1 MNLHYHKIRLALKSE
16 QLLRIR
22 EVLSQNRFKTA
33 ESNFRLNPASSILL
47 KSRFLEMMRAAI
59 VTSLI

>member
-22 EVLSQNRFKTA
+22 GMSQNRFKIA
-33 ESNFRLNPASSILL
+33 ESNFRLNPASSLLL
-47 KSRFLEMMRAAI
+47 KSRFLEMMPAAI
-59 VTSLI
+59 VTLLI